1 MRLVT
6 CFVFAVRARTHFGF
20 SASHAARNSDRFLM
34 RCAPQSAWISVHGT
48 PHTFSLCVLKKC
60 PYNRHPNR
68 ETTNPSSVERSFGG
82 RTRTHRYEPTQRTAS
97 IGPRLRS
104 AFLAEIG

>member
-6 CFVFAVRARTHFGF
+6 CFSFAVRERSHFGF

-48 PHTFSLCVLKKC
+48 PQTFSLWVLKKC
-60 PYNRHPNR
+60 RYNLQPKRD
-68 ETTNPSSVERSFGG
+68 TTKPSSVDVSFGG
-82 RTRTHRYEPTQRTAS
+82 RMRTHRYERTQRTAS
-97 IGPRLRS
+97 IGP
-104 AFLAEIG
+104 